1 MVQTWEKM
9 RRLLQAK
16 YLPPDYE
23 QILFQQ
29 YQDCRQGNRTVQAY
43 IEEFHKLSSCN
54 NLLETYAQQV
64 SRFIGGLRL
73 TIQDRVSMQTIYFLN
88 EAINLATKA

>member
-1 MVQTWEKM
+1 MVQTWAKM

-23 QILFQQ
+23 HILFQQ

-43 IEEFHKLSSCN
+43 IEEFHRLSLRN
-54 NLLETYAQQV
+54 NLSETDAQ
-64 SRFIGGLRL
+64 
-73 TIQDRVSMQTIYFLN
+73 
-88 EAINLATKA
+88 